1 MPPDDASADDAQDA
15 ASVAASVAASD
26 AASDDGALR
35 IRRILVALDASA
47 PSRAALDAAARLAAD
62 LGARLT
68 GLFVAD
74 EDARRVAR
82 LPFAREVRGYG
93 TSPRRLTEARVRRGQ
108 ARQRDEAEALLRRV
122 AERLEVEHAFRA
134 AEGRVTEALRAAARE
149 ADLVAL
155 GRTSGDRPARAL
167 GATARALAADAPTAV
182 LLLRRPLRP
191 RRRLTV
197 YYDAT
202 DAGERALRLAAALA
216 AGTANPLHVLLP
228 AGDPDATRRRRDAV
242 VDRLGARVPR
252 LTVRALTRLEAGRLA
267 DAARNAGAGLVI
279 VPADAEALADDALHR
294 FLAALD
300 RAALVVR

>member
-1 MPPDDASADDAQDA
+1 MPDDADAP
-15 ASVAASVAASD
+15 
-26 AASDDGALR
+26 DDGAPR

-62 LGARLT
+62 LGAQLT

-74 EDARRVAR
+74 ADVRRAAR
-82 LPFAREVRGYG
+82 LPFVREVRGYG
-93 TSPRRLTEARVRRGQ
+93 TPPRRLTEARVRRQQ
-108 ARQRDEAEALLRRV
+108 ARQRERAERLLRRV
-122 AERLEVEHAFRA
+122 AERMEVEHAFRT
-134 AEGRVTEALRAAARE
+134 AEGRVAEALRTAARE

-167 GATARALAADAPTAV
+167 GATARALLADAPAAPAV
-182 LLLRRPLRP
+182 LLLRHALRP
-191 RRRLTV
+191 RQPLTV

-216 AGTANPLHVLLP
+216 TGTANPLQVLLP
-228 AGDPDATRRRRDAV
+228 TGDPEATRRRRDAV

-252 LTVRALTRLEAGRLA
+252 LTVRALTRLEASRLA

-294 FLAALD
+294 FLATLD
-300 RAALVVR
+300 RPALVVR